1 MITAAPGPDDEPGAD
16 EEARARLEETLNLY
30 RRFVRG
36 PVTGPP
42 GTGKTDILAP
52 IMAEYTRNHKPLL
65 FTSTQARALDSVMRS
80 ELDQALDQ
88 MRDSLQTDS
97 SGRELTPSESLEKQ
111 RGLLAEI
118 VEELTGQR
126 EDARLGEAKALGHQ
140 RRALRIAAWSL
151 GVAALALLAPIVEI
165 VLKLLGVDL

>member
-1 MITAAPGPDDEPGAD
+1 MITAAPDPDDEPGAD

-30 RRFVRG
+30 RRFVGG

-42 GTGKTDILAP
+42 CTGKTEILAP
-52 IMAEYTRNHKPLL
+52 ILAEYTRNHEPLL
-65 FTSTQARALDSVMRS
+65 ITSTQAGALDSTMGS

-111 RGLLAEI
+111 RELLAEI

-126 EDARLGEAKALGHQ
+126 EDARRGEAEAIDHQ
-140 RRALRIAAWSL
+140 RRSLRIAALSL
-151 GVAALALLAPIVEI
+151 GVATLALVPPVLEI